1 MPLLSESLAYLGY
14 LPERECEDVIAFHSM
29 CEGVESLLIDVT
41 ERECQRPKD
50 DALQKEHY
58 SGKKGYHTLKH
69 TIMSSPDKVILLVGK
84 SFAGRNHDY
93 AMLKAEFEPSHPWFK
108 DINVKVDLGYQGIKS
123 DYQADTVEIP
133 YKKPRSSK
141 KNPKPQLSDE
151 QKAYNQLL
159 SKERIYVENA
169 ICGMKR
175 FRILVN
181 ASRNRLNA
189 FTDSVVAV
197 CAGLWNAFIP

>member
-1 MPLLSESLAYLGY
+1 MLTIRDDRQLRSLTGVSQEVLEKLEPVFSAVYKQQQDRRYEVGRMKGQRERKAGAGRKSKLETMYDKLCFVLYYLKTYPTFDALAETFNLSRSNAHKQVHSLMPLLSESLAYLGY

-93 AMLKAEFEPSHPWFK
+93 AMLKAEFEPSHP
-108 DINVKVDLGYQGIKS
+108 
-123 DYQADTVEIP
+123 
-133 YKKPRSSK
+133 
-141 KNPKPQLSDE
+141 
-151 QKAYNQLL
+151 
-159 SKERIYVENA
+159 
-169 ICGMKR
+169 
-175 FRILVN
+175 
-181 ASRNRLNA
+181 
-189 FTDSVVAV
+189 
-197 CAGLWNAFIP
+197 

>member
-1 MPLLSESLAYLGY
+1 MAPRLARNEPLSIAHIKCTRPMLVPKGIRFTTAAKVCIVISTMIVPPLFGVYFYPNYEAIIVFFLAPFY
-14 LPERECEDVIAFHSM
+14 
-29 CEGVESLLIDVT
+29 
-41 ERECQRPKD
+41 
-50 DALQKEHY
+50 
-58 SGKKGYHTLKH
+58 GKLK
-69 TIMSSPDKVILLVGK
+69 
-84 SFAGRNHDY
+84 
-93 AMLKAEFEPSHPWFK
+93 
-108 DINVKVDLGYQGIKS
+108 VKVDLGYQGIKS

-141 KNPKPQLSDE
+141 KNPNPQLSDE
-151 QKAYNQLL
+151 QKAYNHLL
-159 SKERIYVENA
+159 SKARIYVENA

-197 CAGLWNAFIP
+197 CAGLWNAFIA